1 MTNRDTTSMALFANR
16 HAFDAYVRNTPDP
29 VKLQHIVGRALVALF
44 KRQTETERTLNDTNV
59 NNNRGFTAG
68 DAKSGSITAK
78 YYIKHK
84 KLESWQIQK
93 WLEGNAR
100 GEMRLTK
107 YWRQINEVAAEK
119 AQAST

>member
-1 MTNRDTTSMALFANR
+1 MMRKEQTMTLFANR
-16 HAFDAYVRNTPDP
+16 RAFDAYVRTTPDP

-44 KRQTETERTLNDTNV
+44 KRQTETERASNDTNV

-84 KLESWQIQK
+84 KLESWQVQR
-93 WLEGNAR
+93 WLEGNER

-119 AQAST
+119 AKASN

>member
-1 MTNRDTTSMALFANR
+1 MTNRDTTSMALFPNR
-16 HAFDAYVRNTPDP
+16 RAFDAYIRTTPDP
-29 VKLQHIVGRALVALF
+29 IKLQHIVGRALVALF

-59 NNNRGFTAG
+59 NNNRGFTSG

-84 KLESWQIQK
+84 KLESWQVQK
-93 WLEGNAR
+93 WLEGNER

-107 YWRQINEVAAEK
+107 YWRQINEAAAEK
-119 AQAST
+119 AQVSA